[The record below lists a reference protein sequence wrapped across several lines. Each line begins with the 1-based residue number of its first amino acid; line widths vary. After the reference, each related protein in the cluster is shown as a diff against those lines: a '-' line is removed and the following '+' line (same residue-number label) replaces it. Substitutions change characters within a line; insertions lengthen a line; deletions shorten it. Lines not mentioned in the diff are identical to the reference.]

1 MENLEITEDVLK
13 ATGTG
18 GKERQLETS
27 IKTKC
32 CSKKETESQLPTSAV
47 NMYTVIIT
55 FMLFI
60 STFRT
65 NQ

>member
-13 ATGTG
+13 ATSTG

-32 CSKKETESQLPTSAV
+32 CSKKETESQ
-47 NMYTVIIT
+47 
-55 FMLFI
+55 
-60 STFRT
+60 
-65 NQ
+65 